1 MRAGGVRRGGV
12 YSSLNF
18 WSEVFLLLAI
28 SGASAPLLQIS
39 RLDQLCCA
47 MQAPKVEFLD
57 YGLGSAATPPSEF
70 SSIICI
76 KTSSSPKFLL
86 AFK

>member
-1 MRAGGVRRGGV
+1 
-12 YSSLNF
+12 
-18 WSEVFLLLAI
+18 
-28 SGASAPLLQIS
+28 
-39 RLDQLCCA
+39 